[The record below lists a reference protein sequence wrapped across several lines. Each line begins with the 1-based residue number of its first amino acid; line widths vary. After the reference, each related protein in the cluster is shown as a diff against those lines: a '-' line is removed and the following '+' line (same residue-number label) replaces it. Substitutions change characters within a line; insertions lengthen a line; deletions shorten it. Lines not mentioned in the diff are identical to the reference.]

1 MSLPNQR
8 RVFNPATL
16 AMVAGLGT
24 LLMALPA
31 RGVDLIIDS
40 LVPAPAGY
48 TLDASDSLTITTTGV
63 LSAIGQS
70 VVMNGS
76 YLSVGQLLAKTL
88 SGNGNAINQTPGLI
102 QAETIFSD
110 RWIFNSGTV
119 KTGGFVSVPVVSGPA
134 SNQAL
139 GGYFATGNSAL
150 INNNGDWF
158 NHGNMSLRANSGAV
172 ASFENR
178 GYFASVNST
187 FLSPYS
193 QTITLEPV
201 PGNQASGQPA
211 IFNVSLMF
219 LGRGTT
225 LMNRGLILNSGN
237 FVVGGGAKL
246 EGDNSFWRSNR
257 QSGVFHNVST
267 GTLTINRFGSFSQ
280 NSSESDFGSQG
291 PGGLNNFGLILVNGE
306 VRTNGPVRSQAGGR
320 IEIGATG
327 DWGFDGSFIN
337 AVGSSVL
344 VDGKMF
350 GSLGGISN
358 SGNFEVTGT
367 GRVDVGSVSHS
378 AGKLT
383 VNGELTASLTMTGG
397 ILDGSGRING
407 DVFIGGIGA
416 PALPFATCSGLLISA
431 TPCFNPGNSP
441 GHMEIN
447 GALTLGSGAILEL
460 ELERAADG
468 SLAWDS
474 VTAASM
480 SFEAGSLVRVLISD
494 AAGGQFLS
502 LPQFSFLTC
511 TNTSACN
518 FGGATLVV
526 QGAFDA
532 PNYHGGELVF
542 SDSGLSFSLAPVPEP
557 QAWALMLCGLG
568 LVGWLAR
575 KRQNLA

>member
-88 SGNGNAINQTPGLI
+88 SGTGNLINQAGGLL

-110 RWIFNSGTV
+110 RGLFNGGTV
-119 KTGGFVSVPVVSGPA
+119 ISGDFIPVGTRF
-134 SNQAL
+134 QAV
-139 GGYFATGNSAL
+139 GGYFATGSNAS
-150 INNNGDWF
+150 ITNNGEWF
-158 NHGNMSLRANSGAV
+158 SYGNMSLRANHSVV
-172 ASFENR
+172 ASFVNY

-211 IFNVSLMF
+211 ILNAGLMF

-225 LMNRGLILNSGN
+225 LINRGLISNSGN
-237 FVVGGGAKL
+237 FVVGAGAAI
-246 EGDNSFWRSNR
+246 ESDNSFWRTNR
-257 QSGVFHNVST
+257 MSGVFHNRST
-267 GTLTINRFGSFSQ
+267 GTLSIESSGRFSQ
-280 NSSESDFGSQG
+280 NSSDSDFGSFG
-291 PGGLNNFGLILVNGE
+291 PGGLTNDGLIRVNGV
-306 VRTNGPVRSQAGGR
+306 VRAIGPVRSQTGGR

-327 DWGFDGSFIN
+327 DWVFDGSFIN

-344 VDGKMF
+344 VDGQMF

-416 PALPFATCSGLLISA
+416 PGLSYASCMGLLVSD
-431 TPCFNPGNSP
+431 TPCFKPGNSP
-441 GHMEIN
+441 GHMEIV

-468 SLAWDS
+468 SLAWDT
-474 VTAASM
+474 VTATAM

-494 AAGGQFLS
+494 ATGGQFLS

-511 TNTSACN
+511 TNTSSCN
-518 FGGATLVV
+518 FGGATLIVE
-526 QGAFDA
+526 GTFDA

-542 SDSGLSFSLAPVPEP
+542 SDSGLSFALAPVPEP